1 MKKICMNC
9 THYFDGMAMLAI
21 NPNIKNKTFAN
32 VESFSPICLF
42 GLTLGTTMGPFF
54 NDDGKKTICPFWQH
68 EAEALTIQ
76 NPENTTF

>member
-32 VESFSPICLF
+32 VESFNPICLF

-54 NDDGKKTICPFWQH
+54 SSDGSETNCPLWQNEVGAFTI
-68 EAEALTIQ
+68 
-76 NPENTTF
+76 